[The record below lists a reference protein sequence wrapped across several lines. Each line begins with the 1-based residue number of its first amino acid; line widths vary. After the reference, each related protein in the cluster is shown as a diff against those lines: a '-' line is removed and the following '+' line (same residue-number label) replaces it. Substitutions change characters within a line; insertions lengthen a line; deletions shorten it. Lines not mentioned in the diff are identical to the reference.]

1 LEDKVQFKV
10 ETNRMIG
17 YIRSILLL
25 TLTSHGCLVFFAPVS
40 CLNRSVLVVSA
51 VVVMDRSRLF
61 SGTGVRVM
69 MYNSV
74 DKQVHTHL

>member
-1 LEDKVQFKV
+1 
-10 ETNRMIG
+10 
-17 YIRSILLL
+17 
-25 TLTSHGCLVFFAPVS
+25 
-40 CLNRSVLVVSA
+40 VVSA